1 MCRNLLSNDGA
12 ILIEGIHCSYP
23 LYSKC
28 LVDKKVILRT
38 HNIESFY
45 YLGLAKTEKNFLKKI
60 YFYIESLKLK
70 VYEKKVYKIAQSI
83 AAISETDANII
94 KKYTDKVFV
103 IYPFHENDTISIK
116 YGKGKYALIHG
127 DLSVSE
133 NIHSILWLVENV
145 ISKLQY
151 KFIIAG
157 KNPKKVFSKF
167 LSRYENIKLIPNP
180 SSSQMNE
187 LIENA
192 HINVIHSFYPQGMK
206 LKLLN
211 SLFRGRFVIVSSS
224 LVRDEDLMRTCFIA
238 QTSNDFLNH
247 INNCFNMEFSSYY
260 LEVRQNVLSKYL
272 SENQIKKILH
282 ILNDGNN

>member
-1 MCRNLLSNDGA
+1 
-12 ILIEGIHCSYP
+12 
-23 LYSKC
+23 
-28 LVDKKVILRT
+28 
-38 HNIESFY
+38 
-45 YLGLAKTEKNFLKKI
+45 
-60 YFYIESLKLK
+60 LK

-180 SSSQMNE
+180 SFSQMNE

-247 INNCFNMEFSSYY
+247 INNCFNIEFNSYY
-260 LEVRQNVLSKYL
+260 LEVRQKVLSKYL